1 MISNSKT
8 STIFTILCSL
18 LVSVA
23 LTSVHAASLRTAK
36 RATTCNGSSQLCD
49 RLYSNVTFAGAH
61 NSYAI
66 VHSGTT
72 LASNQ
77 NASITS
83 QLNAGIRM
91 LQSQAHKSSN
101 SSVTG
106 AGIDLC
112 HTECSLF
119 QGGTIEYWLSQV
131 KSWVDANPTEVVTLL
146 IVNSD
151 TLPASQYAQ
160 AFQSTGLASKM
171 YTPSSGVLTKQQW
184 PTLGS
189 MVDSGKTVVGFL
201 TSGTDTST
209 VPYLLDEFSNI
220 WETPYDQTSVPFN
233 CSIDRI
239 GSNVKSTSQNLM
251 YLSNQFRDLS
261 LFGGDQ
267 ITTPDVANIGSTN
280 SEATT
285 LSSSDT
291 CASEHGSYPNFI
303 LTDYSTVPD
312 YDFPR
317 AVAQMNGV
325 SYTAPAQSS
334 NSNGL
339 SSGSSRTT
347 SSFSSSIALSF
358 IALSSALV
366 YFIL

>member
-1 MISNSKT
+1 MFANTKT

-23 LTSVHAASLRTAK
+23 FTSVHSATVK
-36 RATTCNGSSQLCD
+36 RATTCNGSSQLCN

-77 NASITS
+77 NSSITT

-101 SSVTG
+101 TSATG

-112 HTECSLF
+112 HSECSLF
-119 QGGTIEYWLSQV
+119 QGGAIEYWLSQV
-131 KSWVDANPTEVVTLL
+131 KSWVDANPNEVITLL

-171 YTPSSGVLTKQQW
+171 YTPNAASLTKQQW
-184 PTLGS
+184 PSLGS
-189 MVDSGKTVVGFL
+189 MIDSGKTVVGFL
-201 TSGTDTST
+201 SSGADTSS

-239 GSNVKSTSQNLM
+239 GGSVSGSPQNLM
-251 YLSNQFRDLS
+251 YISNQFRALS
-261 LFGGDQ
+261 LFGGNE
-267 ITTPDVANIGSTN
+267 ITTPDVADIGSTN
-280 SEATT
+280 SASTT

-291 CASEHGSYPNFI
+291 CASEHGTYPNFI
-303 LTDYSTVPD
+303 LTDYSTVPN

-317 AVAQMNGV
+317 TVAQMNGV
-325 SYTAPAQSS
+325 SYTAPQQSS
-334 NSNGL
+334 T
-339 SSGSSRTT
+339 SSGSSSGSGSTT
-347 SSFSSSIALSF
+347 SLFSSSTALSF
-358 IALSSALV
+358 IALSSALIYSV
-366 YFIL
+366 L